1 MTSKR
6 IFKFALRI
14 LVVVLIVV
22 GAFYLIKSIT
32 DKKNSNNLIANCA
45 LQNNLQQKTEQ
56 STDGLLE
63 KVGDNRVAYAI
74 INNCKTING
83 VLVEYYNYYVN
94 LTGFENAPDDSMQQ
108 QILKDISNLSKKIDN
123 TIELLNQAKN
133 PQVASKTEEVAKRV
147 RNTTLS
153 YIKQTEMF
161 FNLDNLLKQYVYKIN
176 YQTDCTGSVYEA
188 QLEMAKD
195 YCFVAFTNGIKGHYD
210 DSGIELILT
219 SGEDSSFSS
228 VIKKFNNRQKNN
240 VNGDKELKF
249 ATNYYHIDA
258 TELTKFYSYN
268 DAGKNGQINTM
279 VASDVADTKLMGTY
293 LKILYEYI
301 CQGAY

>member
-22 GAFYLIKSIT
+22 GAFFLIKSIT

-94 LTGFENAPDDSMQQ
+94 LTGFENTTDDLMQK
-108 QILKDISNLSKKIDN
+108 QILQNISDLSKKMDN

-161 FNLDNLLKQYVYKIN
+161 FNLDKLLKQYVYKIN
-176 YQTDCTGSVYEA
+176 YQTDCTGNVYEA

-210 DSGIELILT
+210 DSSIELILT
-219 SGEDSSFSS
+219 SGEDSSFNS
-228 VIKKFNNRQKNN
+228 VIKKFNNRQTNN

-249 ATNYYHIDA
+249 ATNYHLLDA
-258 TELTKFYSYN
+258 VELTKFYGYN
-268 DAGKNGQINTM
+268 DAGKTGQINTM
-279 VASDVADTKLMGTY
+279 VSDQKTQLMGQY
-293 LKILYEYI
+293 FKILYEYI
-301 CQGAY
+301 CQSAY